1 MLLDGSP
8 DVVGD
13 VLKRKKNAP
22 QAIWARGAFF
32 FCRSQGDSD
41 CPAALRNR
49 RAS

>member
-22 QAIWARGAFF
+22 RADMACGAFF
-32 FCRSQGDSD
+32 F
-41 CPAALRNR
+41 L
-49 RAS
+49 

>member
-22 QAIWARGAFF
+22 QAIWARGASFF
-32 FCRSQGDSD
+32 FVSLKVIRIVRQ
-41 CPAALRNR
+41 P
-49 RAS
+49 

>member
-22 QAIWARGAFF
+22 QAIWARGVFF
-32 FCRSQGDSD
+32 F
-41 CPAALRNR
+41 L
-49 RAS
+49 